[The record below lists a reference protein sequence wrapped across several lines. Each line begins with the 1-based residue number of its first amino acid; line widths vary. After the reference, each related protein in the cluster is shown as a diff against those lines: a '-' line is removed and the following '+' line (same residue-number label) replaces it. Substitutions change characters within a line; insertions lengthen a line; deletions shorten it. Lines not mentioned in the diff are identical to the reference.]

1 MWTAVF
7 AVPLAL
13 NVAVWR
19 CLLQPE
25 QARLRAMQD
34 AHALWE
40 LRPTLQRL
48 LAQSELAL
56 EDLDRVGFTG
66 GERIVAALQAIAV
79 ERRVTV
85 QRIRAGGPSSD
96 PSAEGLAA
104 MPVELEATAG
114 FGRLGRWISDMES
127 HRAIRVDRL
136 TLTAGAEGHALA
148 TMRLTVYLRS
158 GS

>member
-1 MWTAVF
+1 ML

-25 QARLRAMQD
+25 QARLRGMQD
-34 AHALWE
+34 THTLWA

-66 GERIVAALQAIAV
+66 GEQIVAALQAIAV

-85 QRIRAGGPSSD
+85 QRIHAGD
-96 PSAEGLAA
+96 PALEAGAEGLVAV
-104 MPVELEATAG
+104 PVELEVTAG
-114 FGRLGRWISDMES
+114 FGKLGRWISDMES

-136 TLTAGAEGHALA
+136 TLTAGAAGHAVA
-148 TMRLTVYLRS
+148 MTRLTVYLRS